1 MKNTMKLLVLA
12 ALLMSANPAA
22 VFADGETVNIGGV
35 TAQGPNGTAVVG
47 NVTGINN
54 NTVTGT
60 VIGNASGYG
69 GNSNAAGGDSKVIN
83 SNLYTSPL
91 QAVGFVNTTVAGS
104 GPLSVAIADP
114 LIAPFRNG
122 FGKNNLGNVIAGVG
136 GDTKWENICE
146 NIEIEGDNT
155 LSFSEKLPPTQ
166 WAAFAFAGEGSAP
179 GPSSKSVRSGTYSI
193 SIKKGN
199 VGILLARIYQE
210 AMNDGASMVYVT
222 GLDNYAAKS
231 KTNALSIV
239 GAAVSACTLNVV
251 PAGSIGG
258 GSVENKK
265 TSVSVSFSTYRI
277 VQQPMVQPVSY
288 QPQPVERLE
297 EVVKFCPY
305 PCYNNASLRKQL
317 ADAQA
322 KSGNFSEAI
331 KNYEIAQRD
340 ILAGKE
346 PSGKK
351 TVTMQAGLEL
361 LKVVRYNQLYS
372 ILKTAGEKAEI
383 SQAQAWGFNSMPDSA
398 NDLKN

>member
-1 MKNTMKLLVLA
+1 M
-12 ALLMSANPAA
+12 
-22 VFADGETVNIGGV
+22 
-35 TAQGPNGTAVVG
+35 
-47 NVTGINN
+47 
-54 NTVTGT
+54 
-60 VIGNASGYG
+60 
-69 GNSNAAGGDSKVIN
+69 
-83 SNLYTSPL
+83 
-91 QAVGFVNTTVAGS
+91 
-104 GPLSVAIADP
+104 
-114 LIAPFRNG
+114 
-122 FGKNNLGNVIAGVG
+122 
-136 GDTKWENICE
+136 
-146 NIEIEGDNT
+146 
-155 LSFSEKLPPTQ
+155 SFSEKLPPTQ